1 LAAPQRA
8 PTTAVTVVASFVGD
22 DTARAAADALVA
34 AGFPPSA
41 IASGEESRRDVR
53 ERHVIWRVFWVGFW
67 WGVVGAVLGAAVGLG
82 VGALF
87 GGTVIQV
94 VGWAMLLHVLGA
106 IYGLYVELNRT
117 GAHVLA
123 RQRGGRAVLSVAC
136 PDAGAVSRASA
147 IVRERGG
154 VVLHSA
160 DAGD

>member
-1 LAAPQRA
+1 MAPA
-8 PTTAVTVVASFVGD
+8 HVSDPSPTVVASFVGD

-34 AGFPPSA
+34 TGFPPSA
-41 IASGEESRRDVR
+41 IASGQESRRDAR
-53 ERHVIWRVFWVGFW
+53 ERHVIWRVFWVGFC
-67 WGVVGAVLGAAVGLG
+67 WGVVGAVLGGAVGLG

-94 VGWAMLLHVLGA
+94 VGWAVLFHVLGA
-106 IYGLYVELNRT
+106 MYGLYVELIRT

-123 RQRGGRAVLSVAC
+123 RQVGGRAVLRVAC
-136 PDAGAVSRASA
+136 PDAVAASRASA

-154 VVLHSA
+154 VVLPSA